1 MEFEQK
7 KMAIEQG
14 LTPFLSG
21 ESLGDAMQL
30 WKTKY
35 SGDPTFALVR
45 FVNEL
50 CEHVPVT
57 APSTKI
63 LQSLIR
69 ALNKAPDPTPAR
81 RDQTAQITEFRGI
94 QGDAVR
100 ACLLLVDTL
109 VDRLPL
115 DRGADVRQY
124 MLDHLNRLQQP
135 EPILNAIR
143 AWLSQR
149 QTIVMP
155 ITEKALTR
163 IINLAYVALCEYE
176 GPAKADRALHEAVQ
190 IVEKSTVG
198 SEFPIQRLL

>member
-14 LTPFLSG
+14 LMPFLSG
-21 ESLGDAMQL
+21 ESLGSAMQL

-50 CEHVPVT
+50 CESTTLT
-57 APSTKI
+57 APSTKV

-69 ALNKAPDPTPAR
+69 ALNKSPDPMLAR
-81 RDQTAQITEFRGI
+81 RDQATRIPEIRGI
-94 QGDAVR
+94 QNDAIR
-100 ACLLLVDTL
+100 ACFLLVDTL
-109 VDRLPL
+109 MERLPL
-115 DRGADVRQY
+115 DKGAGVRQY

-135 EPILNAIR
+135 EPVLNAIR

-149 QTIVMP
+149 QIIVLP
-155 ITEKALTR
+155 ITEKVLTR
-163 IINLAYVALCEYE
+163 VINLTYVALCEYE
-176 GPAKADRALHEAVQ
+176 GPTKADRALHEAVQ
-190 IVEKSTVG
+190 IVEKATVD
-198 SEFPIQRLL
+198 SEFPVQRLL

>member
-50 CEHVPVT
+50 CERVPVT

-69 ALNKAPDPTPAR
+69 ALNKAPDPTPVR
-81 RDQTAQITEFRGI
+81 RDQTAQTEFRGI

-109 VDRLPL
+109 IDRLPL
-115 DRGADVRQY
+115 DRGAGIRQH